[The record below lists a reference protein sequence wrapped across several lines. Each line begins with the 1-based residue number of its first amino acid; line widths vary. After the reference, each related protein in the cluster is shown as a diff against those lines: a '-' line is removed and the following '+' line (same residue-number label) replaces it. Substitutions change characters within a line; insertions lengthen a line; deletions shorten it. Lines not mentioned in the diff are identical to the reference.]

1 MFTGLD
7 MFNDELFDLLHEKA
21 FELAAIYTPGYD
33 LNIYDERVKE
43 EIARQFGRKNMEWFY
58 DTWKK
63 I

>member
-1 MFTGLD
+1 MFKGLD
-7 MFNDELFDLLHEKA
+7 TFNDELFDLLYEKV
-21 FELAAIYTPGYD
+21 FEAAAIYTPN

-43 EIARQFGRKNMEWFY
+43 DVAKQFGRKNMEWFY